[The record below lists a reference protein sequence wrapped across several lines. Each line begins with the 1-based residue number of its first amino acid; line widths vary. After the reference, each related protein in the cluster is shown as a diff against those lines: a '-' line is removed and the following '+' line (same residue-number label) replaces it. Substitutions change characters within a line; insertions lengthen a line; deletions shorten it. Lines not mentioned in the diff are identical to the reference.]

1 MTFNDAQIHL
11 DAPNEHQIGLPSAN
25 LRAMQADISRALA
38 GLDFSAID
46 FETANERRDSACAVG
61 VVRVRGGQIV
71 ETYATLLRPRV
82 LRVDW
87 RNQQVH
93 GISEAQLHEAP
104 NLADV
109 WPELLP
115 YLHQQAVVAHNS
127 SFDVSVLE
135 YTCRDFGLPV
145 PPFHALCSVKLA
157 RACWPHFERH
167 KLDYVAGQ
175 FGIPLSHHD
184 ALSDA
189 RACAEITVRA
199 FQSGTPLPLCYKQR
213 ELTAGLA
220 ARVAR
225 LAARTRVA

>member
-1 MTFNDAQIHL
+1 MQAEISQAL
-11 DAPNEHQIGLPSAN
+11 AN
-25 LRAMQADISRALA
+25 L
-38 GLDFSAID
+38 DFTAID

-93 GISEAQLHEAP
+93 GISEAELHHAP
-104 NLADV
+104 SLADV
-109 WPELLP
+109 WPHLLP
-115 YLHQQAVVAHNS
+115 YLHQQPVAAHNS
-127 SFDVSVLE
+127 AFDVSVLE
-135 YTCRDFGLPV
+135 YSCRDFGLPI
-145 PPFHALCSVKLA
+145 PAFHALCSVKLA
-157 RACWPHFERH
+157 KLCWPHFERH
-167 KLDYVAGQ
+167 KLDHVAGQ

-199 FQSGTPLPLCYKQR
+199 FRSGTALPLCFKQR

-220 ARVAR
+220 ARAAKQRMALAR
-225 LAARTRVA
+225 

>member
-1 MTFNDAQIHL
+1 MEASIT
-11 DAPNEHQIGLPSAN
+11 
-25 LRAMQADISRALA
+25 RALA
-38 GLDFSAID
+38 ALDFTAID
-46 FETANERRDSACAVG
+46 FETANEQRASACAVG
-61 VVRVRGGQIV
+61 VVRFRNGVLV
-71 ETYATLLRPRV
+71 ESFETLLRPREV
-82 LRVDW
+82 RVDW

-115 YLHQQAVVAHNS
+115 YLHRQPVVAHNS
-127 SFDVSVLE
+127 AFDVSVLE

-175 FGIPLSHHD
+175 FSIPLSHHD

-199 FQSGTPLPLCYKQR
+199 FQSGIPLPLCYKQR

-220 ARVAR
+220 ARMAR
-225 LAARTRVA
+225 LAARARVA